1 MKIITLEEKEFD
13 KYAQKHKYR
22 SYYQSSSYGK
32 IMKKFGYDIHYLGII
47 DEMENLIGASLLL
60 YKEVFMN
67 YKIAY
72 APRGLL
78 FDYSNGALLKEF
90 TERLK
95 KLLAKQGFML
105 LKIDPVVPVA
115 LHNANGKILNINP
128 ESNIIVENLK
138 ASHWEYHGPTLF
150 FETEKPRF
158 EAVISLNKD
167 IDAIYNTFEKRV
179 RYKIKKAM
187 RSDVEIIK
195 GNEQNLPLFYDFVK
209 KKYSRPIE
217 YYQEFYKNFKGDI
230 DLYFA
235 KLNTETFV
243 INSKKLYER
252 EMEINDNLAYK
263 IQQAKNANTRKKL
276 INEKIESDKLINTYK
291 KNLVW
296 ATNLLKENPN
306 GILIASSLV
315 LRYDRSAFLII
326 EGLNSKFKSLNPSY
340 LMKWEL
346 ISTYKKMN
354 LKYINFNAVSGDF
367 EHITE
372 YSGLNEM
379 KLGFNPIISEYVG
392 EFDFVINQLPYNLY
406 RNLNKDKKKEK

>member
-187 RSDVEIIK
+187 RSGVEIIK

-392 EFDFVINQLPYNLY
+392 EFDFVINQLPYLS
-406 RNLNKDKKKEK
+406 LIHI

>member
-1 MKIITLEEKEFD
+1 MKIITLEEYQFN
-13 KYAQKHKYR
+13 KYAENHKYR
-22 SYYQSSSYGK
+22 SYYQSSAYGK

-47 DEMENLIGASLLL
+47 DENENIIGASLLL

-95 KLLAKQGFML
+95 KLLSKQGFML
-105 LKIDPVVPVA
+105 LKIDPVIPVS

-158 EAVISLNKD
+158 EAVISLDKD
-167 IDAIYNTFEKRV
+167 INTIYDNFEKRV
-179 RYKIKKAM
+179 RYKIKKAI
-187 RSDVEIIK
+187 RSGVEIIK
-195 GNEQNLPLFYDFVK
+195 GNEQNIPLFYEFVK
-209 KKYSRPIE
+209 KKYARPIE
-217 YYQEFYKNFKGDI
+217 YYQEFFKQFKGNV

-243 INSKKLYER
+243 INSKKLYEK

-263 IQQAKNANTRKKL
+263 IQQAKNDNARKKL

-296 ATNLLKENPN
+296 ATKLLKENPN
-306 GILIASSLV
+306 GILISSSFI
-315 LRYDRSAFLII
+315 LRYDHAAFLII

-346 ISTYKKMN
+346 ISKYKNMN

-406 RNLNKDKKKEK
+406 RNLNKDKKKAN

>member
-187 RSDVEIIK
+187 RSGVEIIK

-379 KLGFNPIISEYVG
+379 KLGFNPIISENLILLS
-392 EFDFVINQLPYNLY
+392 INYHTTY
-406 RNLNKDKKKEK
+406 IET

>member
-187 RSDVEIIK
+187 RSGVEIIK

-209 KKYSRPIE
+209 KKYSRSIE

>member
-187 RSDVEIIK
+187 RSGVEIIK

-315 LRYDRSAFLII
+315 LRNDRSAFLII

-354 LKYINFNAVSGDF
+354 LKYINFNAVSGDL

>member
-187 RSDVEIIK
+187 RSGVEIIK

-209 KKYSRPIE
+209 KKYSRPIG

-315 LRYDRSAFLII
+315 LRYDRSAFVII

-340 LMKWEL
+340 LM
-346 ISTYKKMN
+346 
-354 LKYINFNAVSGDF
+354 
-367 EHITE
+367 
-372 YSGLNEM
+372 
-379 KLGFNPIISEYVG
+379 
-392 EFDFVINQLPYNLY
+392 
-406 RNLNKDKKKEK
+406 

>member
-187 RSDVEIIK
+187 RSGVEIIK

-217 YYQEFYKNFKGDI
+217 YYQEFYKNFKCDI

-306 GILIASSLV
+306 GILISSSLV